1 MTFPARSAVAVG
13 AKVSMWPIRLLKI
26 GSVRG
31 EMDKGGSGNKKK
43 PKGLNAENNRRIGF
57 AGVRLF
63 DLVFVCETERTPTQV
78 AQRRPAWSREVI

>member
-1 MTFPARSAVAVG
+1 MTFPARTAVAVG

-43 PKGLNAENNRRIGF
+43 PKGLNAGNNRRFGF
-57 AGVRLF
+57 ALSAIALISPLKGKIRG
-63 DLVFVCETERTPTQV
+63 
-78 AQRRPAWSREVI
+78 